1 MKKQL
6 YVVAGL
12 LMAVTALVHADPT
25 DFLRPEDRREDY
37 SQGTEQAGL
46 LHQEY
51 TDKSGNKHRRFAPV
65 ESIFGINNRSNDR
78 TNNNRKYDRNEE

>member
-6 YVVAGL
+6 YLVAGL

-37 SQGTEQAGL
+37 NEGTEQAGL

-65 ESIFGINNRSNDR
+65 ESILGIRRGENRDERQENNRR
-78 TNNNRKYDRNEE
+78 EQ